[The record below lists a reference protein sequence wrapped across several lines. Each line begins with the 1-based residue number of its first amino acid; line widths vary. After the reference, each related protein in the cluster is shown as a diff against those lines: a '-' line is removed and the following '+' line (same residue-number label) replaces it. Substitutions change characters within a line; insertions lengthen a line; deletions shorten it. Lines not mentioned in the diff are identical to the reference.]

1 MGCAGSRS
9 ESLDESN
16 NHAQAGTPSA
26 TGDTPEKVKTFRER
40 RLSVSQEQAKDGPRR
55 RLSVYGGSAE
65 DAQPS
70 EVVSPIISCG
80 ARTMGGFEPVPGGSV
95 AKINQDRGL
104 AIHPFLD
111 DERCGVFGVYDGH
124 GRSGERVSEFV
135 LQNLPGELTGRKEQ
149 LETDAPGALTD
160 AYVTVDSDL
169 GRSVDASVSG
179 TTAVTVLIK
188 ENHCWMANSGDSR
201 AIVLRKVPGGLRAV
215 DLTRDHKPDS
225 PAEMQRILR
234 MGGHVT
240 PVSAACVRAREHV
253 PSSRQP
259 LTSRWRAQSRTRCTR
274 CTRLW
279 WARTQPRGRFRC
291 YCLLH
296 C

>member
-1 MGCAGSRS
+1 M
-9 ESLDESN
+9 
-16 NHAQAGTPSA
+16 
-26 TGDTPEKVKTFRER
+26 
-40 RLSVSQEQAKDGPRR
+40 
-55 RLSVYGGSAE
+55 SVYGGSAE

-201 AIVLRKVPGGLRAV
+201 AIVLRKVPGGLKAV